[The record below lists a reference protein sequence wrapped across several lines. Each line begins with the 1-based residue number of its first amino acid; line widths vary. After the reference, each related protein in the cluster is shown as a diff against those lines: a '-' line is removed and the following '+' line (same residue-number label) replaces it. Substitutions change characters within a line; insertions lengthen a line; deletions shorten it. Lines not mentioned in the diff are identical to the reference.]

1 MCCGDG
7 YVGINDASTGT
18 LSSYAYCILAI
29 HFLQSQGLLPDLQVR
44 TLFDTFDHGADSE
57 YLV

>member
-1 MCCGDG
+1 MIVFMLW
-7 YVGINDASTGT
+7 VGINDASTGT

-44 TLFDTFDHGADSE
+44 TPLTME
-57 YLV
+57 RTLV